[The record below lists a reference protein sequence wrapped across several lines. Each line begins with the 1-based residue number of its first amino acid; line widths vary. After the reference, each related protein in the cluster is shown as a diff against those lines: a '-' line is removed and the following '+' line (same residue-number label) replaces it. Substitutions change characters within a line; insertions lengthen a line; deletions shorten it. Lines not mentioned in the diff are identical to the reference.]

1 MVNSARL
8 EARRGSDR
16 VCGLSLLASSSPDTA
31 RSSHVQLG
39 LHNGQQK
46 WNHQRS
52 VCFYGETARCSDTRW
67 LLSVGDG
74 IRRCLACVYCCAEC
88 FMSSPAPGAPPHL
101 GPART
106 WCPPAPG
113 ARPHLG
119 PAYLVMG
126 NLLREEKHEVGFYSS
141 GSLVYLSLF
150 SFIEA

>member
-31 RSSHVQLG
+31 RSSHAQLG

-74 IRRCLACVYCCAEC
+74 IGRCLACVYCCAEC
-88 FMSSPAPGAPPHL
+88 FMSSPAPGA
-101 GPART
+101 
-106 WCPPAPG
+106 
-113 ARPHLG
+113 RPHLG
-119 PAYLVMG
+119 PACLVMG
-126 NLLREEKHEVGFYSS
+126 NLLLEEKHEVGFYSS